1 MGGFI
6 VRNLNDS
13 KLKNLA
19 NDHSDSNIFIRLPS
33 NNKHHVSPIKT
44 LKTDLE
50 EKCKIYL
57 EQRSFLSNIQAID
70 KIIILGDFNARV
82 GRVVDI

>member
-1 MGGFI
+1 M
-6 VRNLNDS
+6 RNLIVS

-19 NDHSDSNIFIRLPS
+19 NDHSDSNIFIRLQS
-33 NNKHHVSPIKT
+33 NNKHHASLIKT
-44 LKTDLE
+44 PKTDLE

-82 GRVVDI
+82 GRVIDI